1 MSWIPSSSWRAD
13 ETSHPARVE
22 SPCPAGRERTPARSN
37 TRCGQVFASLNVFG
51 QALDGLNYLLTTYR
65 EYSKHRGA
73 STAGAANL
81 LQCRDAL
88 VSGQYGDLDHILVL
102 PKYMLLELTILE
114 LVDAEVA
121 SVYSTLGLS
130 ATLYSKLDMIAEISG
145 RTAESLGLIPTSF
158 QVEAFMRLL
167 REYGRRASDLS
178 EFTERV
184 ANLVACLDGRRASQE
199 RSETLS
205 EEVMVAAS
213 DDEVELQDAFDML
226 LDSMD
231 VTEMEGSGPEPAV
244 AAEDQAMKAEDAPA
258 MAPTEISDYLRTILV
273 HIRNVSVPDL
283 AALEEV
289 QAALRL
295 FEEVETAP
303 ASTRNVEEAGASHVV
318 VCNATL
324 RGTLTV
330 PMFAKARSVA
340 VEWARQRQS
349 VWAKL
354 REVEKN
360 LGIMDARRKA
370 ALSVHTRAREN
381 DEEHWATNPAA
392 RQRLVDEIQAAVGS
406 GNLALLDSI
415 ILDTSAVRASGV
427 SGRDLDEKLSEL
439 PSVESLG
446 EEMTHLFVELAPLTP
461 SPVCCG
467 LLFAKVSREHLR
479 QRAEGQARYQWGLGL
494 CVGEPPSLARPAT
507 SGGCPPCSLSCPCRS
522 PASTSAQSCATTIP
536 SLNSCSS
543 NG

>member
-37 TRCGQVFASLNVFG
+37 TRCGQVFASLNVF
-51 QALDGLNYLLTTYR
+51 
-65 EYSKHRGA
+65 
-73 STAGAANL
+73 AGAANL

-178 EFTERV
+178 EFTVRV

-213 DDEVELQDAFDML
+213 DNEVELQDAFDML

-231 VTEMEGSGPEPAV
+231 VTEMKGSGPEPAV
-244 AAEDQAMKAEDAPA
+244 AAEDQAMKAEDVAA
-258 MAPTEISDYLRTILV
+258 MAPTEISDYFAHHPRA
-273 HIRNVSVPDL
+273 HSQRKRARPRSP
-283 AALEEV
+283 
-289 QAALRL
+289 RGSPGG
-295 FEEVETAP
+295 AP
-303 ASTRNVEEAGASHVV
+303 AV
-318 VCNATL
+318 
-324 RGTLTV
+324 
-330 PMFAKARSVA
+330 
-340 VEWARQRQS
+340 
-349 VWAKL
+349 
-354 REVEKN
+354 
-360 LGIMDARRKA
+360 
-370 ALSVHTRAREN
+370 
-381 DEEHWATNPAA
+381 
-392 RQRLVDEIQAAVGS
+392 
-406 GNLALLDSI
+406 
-415 ILDTSAVRASGV
+415 
-427 SGRDLDEKLSEL
+427 
-439 PSVESLG
+439 
-446 EEMTHLFVELAPLTP
+446 
-461 SPVCCG
+461 
-467 LLFAKVSREHLR
+467 
-479 QRAEGQARYQWGLGL
+479 
-494 CVGEPPSLARPAT
+494 
-507 SGGCPPCSLSCPCRS
+507 
-522 PASTSAQSCATTIP
+522 
-536 SLNSCSS
+536 
-543 NG
+543 